1 MNSRGLSP
9 FQLSLVTHFLVVLV
23 ISAISQIKW
32 QRTEKIDVPI
42 VVEERPLEAQKIIE
56 VKEKPKVV
64 LKSINEPRDEG
75 KSQRE
80 VFGASRR
87 SYTDE
92 NVGDEGVSA
101 KKGNTLAK
109 ETDKTI
115 LEDTDADA
123 LPTPTE
129 EYLVSEMPRVLS
141 EVRPTYPK
149 EAKEKSLEGA
159 VVMDILVDDKG
170 KVRQVSVIEG
180 EPLFRAGAVEA
191 MKKFLFRP
199 AMLEGRPVAVRIR
212 YTLKF
217 QLEY

>member
-1 MNSRGLSP
+1 MIFRGLSP
-9 FQLSLVTHFLVVLV
+9 LHFSLMVHALVVLGFF
-23 ISAISQIKW
+23 SLTRIKW
-32 QRTEKIDVPI
+32 QERGKIEVPI
-42 VVEERPLEAQKIIE
+42 VVEEKPLEAQKIME
-56 VKEKPKVV
+56 VKERPKVV
-64 LKSINEPRDEG
+64 LKSINEPKEEG
-75 KSQRE
+75 KTQRE

-92 NVGDEGVSA
+92 SLGKEGVSA

-109 ETDKTI
+109 EIDKTI
-115 LEDTDADA
+115 LEDSDADV

-141 EVRPTYPK
+141 EVRPTYPT

-159 VVMDILVDDKG
+159 VVMDILIDDKG

-180 EPLFRAGAVEA
+180 EPLFRSGAVEA

-199 AMLEGRPVAVRIR
+199 AMLEGKPVAVRIR
-212 YTLKF
+212 YTLRF

>member
-1 MNSRGLSP
+1 MILKGLSP
-9 FQLSLVTHFLVVLV
+9 LHLSLSIHFLIVVSIFAL
-23 ISAISQIKW
+23 SQMKW
-32 QRTEKIDVPI
+32 QQTEKIDVPI
-42 VVEERPLEAQKIIE
+42 VIEDRPLEAQKIVE

-64 LKSINEPRDEG
+64 LKSINEPKEEG

-92 NVGDEGVSA
+92 NVGDEGVAA

-115 LEDTDADA
+115 LEDSDADS

-141 EVRPTYPK
+141 EVKPTYPK

-159 VVMDILVDDKG
+159 VVMDILIDDKG
-170 KVRQVSVIEG
+170 KVRLVSVIEG
-180 EPLFRAGAVEA
+180 EPLFRSGAVEA
-191 MKKFLFRP
+191 MKKFLFKP
-199 AMLEGRPVAVRIR
+199 AMLEGKPVAVKIR
-212 YTLKF
+212 YTLRF